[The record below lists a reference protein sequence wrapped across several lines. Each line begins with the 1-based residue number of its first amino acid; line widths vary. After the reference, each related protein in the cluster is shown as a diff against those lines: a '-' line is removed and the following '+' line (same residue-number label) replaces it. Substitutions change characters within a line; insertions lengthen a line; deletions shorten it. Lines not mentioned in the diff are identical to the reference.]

1 MWEEIY
7 PDWRSACDFMKD
19 HLEIPIILSMVYLVV
34 IFGGRALMR
43 EREAFD
49 LTNLLG
55 YWNVLLAL
63 FSVTGAY
70 YVVPP
75 IVFNV
80 MDKGVTADMCDLTSE
95 HANPWVFYFVFSKI
109 PELLDT
115 VFIVLRKKPLI
126 FLHYYHHVLTL
137 FYCWH
142 AWGLQVQN
150 GGWFAGMNLIVH
162 SVMYSYYAACA
173 FGARFNNTT
182 RLSIT
187 SLQIIQM
194 VAGVAIVLHN
204 TFTCLDYEFNTYF
217 ALVMYVSY
225 MLLFVQLFVASLMTP
240 RRREPSTKGK
250 GESGGKVEPARKTK
264 KEN

>member
-7 PDWRSACDFMKD
+7 PDWREACVFMAE
-19 HLEIPIILSMVYLVV
+19 HVEIPVAFCVAYIVV
-34 IFGGRALMR
+34 IFGGRILMKHR
-43 EREAFD
+43 EPFD
-49 LTNLLG
+49 LTGLLG

-63 FSVTGAY
+63 FSMTGAY

-75 IVFNV
+75 IVLNV
-80 MDKGVTADMCDLTSE
+80 MEKGVTADMCDLTSE
-95 HANPWVFYFVFSKI
+95 HANPWVFYFCLSKI

-126 FLHYYHHVLTL
+126 FLHYYHHVATL
-137 FYCWH
+137 LYCWD
-142 AWGLQVQN
+142 AWSVQVQN

-173 FGARFNNTT
+173 FGARFNNTV

-187 SLQIIQM
+187 SLQILQM
-194 VAGVAIVLHN
+194 VAGVSIVVHN
-204 TFTCLDYEFNTYF
+204 MCTCLDYKFNSYF

-225 MLLFVQLFVASLMTP
+225 MLLFIQLFAASLSAP
-240 RRREPSTKGK
+240 RRPR
-250 GESGGKVEPARKTK
+250 KVEPTAEPPVAAKVLQGTK
-264 KEN
+264 KDD